1 MCIILDANLFGSFD
15 DPRNENM
22 KPLHRWLSKQYG
34 KIVYSDTPKLQDEW
48 SRGGSRL
55 LERLRQD
62 GSLKLVASA
71 EVEVVESTLS
81 GNIESDDEHI
91 VALALV
97 AGVRVLVSNDRALHQ
112 DFKNIVGGKVY
123 QTKSHAR
130 LLRRDTCP

>member
-1 MCIILDANLFGSFD
+1 MCIILDANLFGNFD

-22 KPLHRWLSKQYG
+22 KPLHRWLGNHYG

-48 SRGGSRL
+48 SRAGSRL

-71 EVEVVESTLS
+71 EVEEMECRLEGQTR
-81 GNIESDDEHI
+81 SDDEHI

-97 AGVRVLVSNDRALHQ
+97 ANVRVLVSNDRALHQ
-112 DFKNIVGGKVY
+112 DFKNIVGGQVY